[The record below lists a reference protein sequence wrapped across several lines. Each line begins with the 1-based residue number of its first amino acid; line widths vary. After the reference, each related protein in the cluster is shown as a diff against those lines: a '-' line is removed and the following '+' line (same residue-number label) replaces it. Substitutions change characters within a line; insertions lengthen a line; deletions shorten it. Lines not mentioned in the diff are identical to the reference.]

1 MLVSMCLIWLGNPV
15 VTVLGNVQDAGYP
28 QIGCQKT
35 CCQKAWATGERGLVT
50 CLGLQQ
56 DAQFWLFDASP
67 DIRQQTPAFVQGKQL
82 AGVFLT
88 HAHIGHYTG
97 LMFLGRESMNA
108 KSVPVF
114 AQPRLIDFLQK
125 EAPWRQLV
133 ELKNI
138 DPRLMESGYPV
149 PLTNDINV
157 EAVAVPHRDEFSE
170 TSAFVIRGPNRSLLY
185 LPDIDKWE
193 RWSVAIESLLD
204 QVDYALLDGTFYA
217 AGEIPGRNMAEIPH
231 PFIAESL
238 ERFAPLAPETKAKIY
253 FTHFNHTNPCLD
265 PNSEASKTVEA
276 AGFHLARTGQTFE
289 L

>member
-1 MLVSMCLIWLGNPV
+1 MVFSIWLLWLGNPI

-28 QIGCQKT
+28 QIGCQKA
-35 CCQKAWATGERGLVT
+35 CCQKAWTSGERGLVT
-50 CLGLQQ
+50 CLSLQR
-56 DAQFWLFDASP
+56 DERLWLFDATP
-67 DIRQQTPAFVQGKQL
+67 DIRQQTNALVQGKQL

-114 AQPRLIDFLQK
+114 AQSRLTDFLRK

-138 DPRLMESGYPV
+138 DPRLMTSGQPV
-149 PLTNDINV
+149 LLANDLNV
-157 EAVAVPHRDEFSE
+157 EAIPVPHRDEFSE
-170 TSAFVIRGPNRSLLY
+170 TSAFVIRGPKRALLY

-193 RWSVAIESLLD
+193 RWSVSIESLLE

-238 ERFAPLAPETKAKIY
+238 QRFNSLTPETKAKIY

-265 PNSEASKTVEA
+265 PKSEASQKVEA